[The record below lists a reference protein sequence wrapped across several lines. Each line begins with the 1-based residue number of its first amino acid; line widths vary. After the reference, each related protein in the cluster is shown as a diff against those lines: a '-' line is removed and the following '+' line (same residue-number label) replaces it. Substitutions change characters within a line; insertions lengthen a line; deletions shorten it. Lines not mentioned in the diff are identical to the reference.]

1 MSTATLPEAAE
12 RAKPALAPAA
22 VAQPAPAAPPA
33 AKPVYWPDR
42 YCLLLWMAGAAILIA
57 LHVIDAVVRLLRLL

>member
-12 RAKPALAPAA
+12 RAKPAPAA
-22 VAQPAPAAPPA
+22 VAQPGPAAPRA

>member
-12 RAKPALAPAA
+12 RGQAHACGRCPAAPAA
-22 VAQPAPAAPPA
+22 LPA
-33 AKPVYWPDR
+33 AKPVYWPDW